1 MALESTVIEKTPLT
15 IVDDFDG
22 IARSENGVKAGIVKT
37 SGILGAVFDL
47 EVETVGISRPV

>member
-15 IVDDFDG
+15 IVDEFDG